1 MKYTI
6 SNTFFLLIITC
17 PSFIQTKK
25 PIKPCYTFTQ
35 KKPSSERAEN
45 AKFVLANIA
54 QMIGQIG
61 TIVEE
66 QRNPDNVG
74 NAVTNIVN
82 NIVKITVHAVNNKH
96 IDIEEAQNIMNILE
110 KVCLGLDDDL
120 LAMIN
125 VRKLHLLHS

>member
-25 PIKPCYTFTQ
+25 PIKPWYTFTQ

-66 QRNPDNVG
+66 PRNPDNVG